1 MKKIFGLIISI
12 STLVIFIGCGNEAKT
27 LEYYKNHLEE
37 AKQKVEMCK
46 KLEHS
51 NETQQLD
58 CSNAKEAI
66 LTQRTIKA
74 F

>member
-1 MKKIFGLIISI
+1 MKKIFRLIVSI
-12 STLVIFIGCGNEAKT
+12 STLIIFAGCGDEVKT

-58 CSNAKEAI
+58 CNNAKEAI
-66 LTQRTIKA
+66 LSQRTIKT

>member
-1 MKKIFGLIISI
+1 MFGGLIS
-12 STLVIFIGCGNEAKT
+12 LGALAFLIGCGDEAKT